1 MQGERM
7 RILAINGS
15 PRKDGNTARL
25 LKEITKDHADVDLDY
40 YNLNELKI
48 KDCQACF
55 YCKKN
60 DACAVKDD
68 MQLLY
73 KKLRE
78 ADALVIGSPI
88 YFSTE
93 TASTRA
99 FIDRMYA
106 LLAFGDCPGKYV
118 PRLKPGKKVI
128 AVFPCGNPNGQ
139 EFYAEVAKRMFA
151 TWGML
156 GFKEVH
162 PFVIQGTSPQGN
174 VLELVRAQEV
184 VKECHGLLGD

>member
-106 LLAFGDCPGKYV
+106 LLAFGDGPGKYV
-118 PRLKPGKKVI
+118 PRLKP
-128 AVFPCGNPNGQ
+128 
-139 EFYAEVAKRMFA
+139 AER
-151 TWGML
+151 
-156 GFKEVH
+156 
-162 PFVIQGTSPQGN
+162 S
-174 VLELVRAQEV
+174 
-184 VKECHGLLGD
+184 